1 MNVLQRSMFA
11 NGGAAISLSPELI
24 DYAESLDIDPIGK
37 TSEQLKNEINS
48 VLEQQTQE
56 EGPGFFRS
64 TIFDYK
70 DPLDYL
76 STGLLFTGIGAGLG
90 GSLKLANLARKAEKA
105 KDAAARAKKTTGQ
118 FIKENPLKTGIG
130 GAAAVG
136 TADLFI
142 DSDLQDTIEAPD
154 FITAELSK
162 LSEEERKQTETQ
174 NKKKREEAAA
184 KAAKD
189 EKDKINET
197 LRILQTRAGE
207 FDEAEKERISQ
218 ERRDNAFTLMQE
230 IGSAMVE
237 TGQIDRGLALGA
249 TRASERISEEK
260 LAEELAQKEAQEKLA
275 EESKLSESDYLKITE
290 RYQESARTLSKQVNL
305 ERIIQGMEQA
315 ISTGNV
321 SGARGAIGRLIDD
334 VAGFSGIGDDIVG
347 AATKA
352 VADGRYL
359 EAQAIQEILQESGR
373 TISDRDR
380 DLIRQMMA
388 NLESLFTG
396 KGEALD
402 ALSKVKINIR
412 DAMQAS
418 KSDIDA
424 LKSRYG
430 DKIPELSNYD
440 RIYSINPQTRE
451 VDEDDA
457 VLQADEI
464 DV

>member
-1 MNVLQRSMFA
+1 MFA
-11 NGGAAISLSPELI
+11 NGGFAISLSPELI

-37 TSEQLKNEINS
+37 TSEELKNEINS
-48 VLEQQTQE
+48 KLQAQTQE
-56 EGPGFFRS
+56 EAPGFFRS

-142 DSDLQDTIEAPD
+142 DSDLQDTIQAPD

-249 TRASERISEEK
+249 TRASKRISEEQ
-260 LAEELAQKEAQEKLA
+260 LAEKLA
-275 EESKLSESDYLKITE
+275 EDELKRKMAEEDKLSATEKNKIVEKYADAQLHLTNMDFISKELDKLVSLVESG
-290 RYQESARTLSKQVNL
+290 SV
-305 ERIIQGMEQA
+305 
-315 ISTGNV
+315 TG
-321 SGARGAIGRLIDD
+321 GRGLLGRLIGGIE
-334 VAGFSGIGDDIVG
+334 GFTGFGDEQIQTAEQAKQIGQFIQ
-347 AATKA
+347 
-352 VADGRYL
+352 
-359 EAQAIQEILQESGR
+359 AQLIRELLNESGR
-373 TISDRDR
+373 TISNLDRQLIQDIVGDVTDFTKGR
-380 DLIRQMMA
+380 GAILETLKRIRQRIG
-388 NLESLFTG
+388 SSVG
-396 KGEALD
+396 K
-402 ALSKVKINIR
+402 SKNTVDFFK
-412 DAMQAS
+412 AE
-418 KSDIDA
+418 
-424 LKSRYG
+424 YG
-430 DKIPELSNYD
+430 DQLGNLSIFDETEKYTP
-440 RIYSINPQTRE
+440 PQESE
-451 VDEDDA
+451 VSVTQED
-457 VLQADEI
+457 VI
-464 DV
+464 S

>member
-1 MNVLQRSMFA
+1 MSVLQRKMFST
-11 NGGAAISLSPELI
+11 GGGVNISPELENYLDEMGVDPTGKSI
-24 DYAESLDIDPIGK
+24 DQIKLEVDQKIQDEYADYSKL
-37 TSEQLKNEINS
+37 
-48 VLEQQTQE
+48 
-56 EGPGFFRS
+56 
-64 TIFDYK
+64 IFDPS

-76 STGLLFTGIGAGLG
+76 SAGLMATGVG
-90 GSLKLANLARKAEKA
+90 GLVAGPFKALRTGRKGQKIVEQLNKQRER
-105 KDAAARAKKTTGQ
+105 AARI
-118 FIKENPLKTGIG
+118 FKENPITSTALAG
-130 GAAAVG
+130 GVAIPI
-136 TADLFI
+136 I
-142 DSDLQDTIEAPD
+142 DSITDTGQAPD
-154 FITAELSK
+154 LTPPDNITEELSV
-162 LSEEERKQTETQ
+162 LSEQERTEKQAQ
-174 NKKKREEAAA
+174 SKKQREEAAA
-184 KAAKD
+184 KAAAD

-464 DV
+464 NV

>member
-1 MNVLQRSMFA
+1 MFA
-11 NGGAAISLSPELI
+11 NGGASISLSPELI

-37 TSEQLKNEINS
+37 TSEEIKNEIN
-48 VLEQQTQE
+48 LKLQAQTQE
-56 EGPGFFRS
+56 EAPGFFRS

-118 FIKENPLKTGIG
+118 FIKENPLKTGVG

-142 DSDLQDTIEAPD
+142 DSDLQDTIQAPD

-260 LAEELAQKEAQEKLA
+260 LAEELAEKEAQEKLA
-275 EESKLSESDYLKITE
+275 EDQKIDDTTYLKVTE
-290 RYQESARTLSKQVNL
+290 RYKEGSNLLAKQKNL
-305 ERIIQGMEQA
+305 LRIIGEMKQA
-315 ISTGNV
+315 IATGQV
-321 SGARGAIGRLIDD
+321 TGVRGLGARLMDDIAGA
-334 VAGFSGIGDDIVG
+334 SGIGDSYMSK
-347 AATKA
+347 ATEALKQ
-352 VADGRYL
+352 GEYL
-359 EAQAIQEILQESGR
+359 EAQSIQEILQESGR

-380 DLIRQMMA
+380 ELIRKIMA
-388 NLESLFTG
+388 NLESVWTM
-396 KGEALD
+396 KGEAISSLDRIEKNITD
-402 ALSKVKINIR
+402 ALAGAR
-412 DAMQAS
+412 
-418 KSDIDA
+418 SDIDA

-430 DKIPELSNYD
+430 DRIPELSEYD
-440 RIYSINPQTRE
+440 RINSINPQTRE
-451 VDEDDA
+451 VDDDDA

>member
-1 MNVLQRSMFA
+1 MTILQRKMFA
-11 NGGAAISLSPELI
+11 NGGSAISLSPELI
-24 DYAESLDIDPIGK
+24 EYAESLDIDPIGK
-37 TSEQLKNEINS
+37 TSEEIKNEIN
-48 VLEQQTQE
+48 LKLQAQTQE

-76 STGLLFTGIGAGLG
+76 STGLLFTGIGAGAG
-90 GSLKLANLARKAEKA
+90 AALKAANIARKAKKA
-105 KDAAARAKKTTGQ
+105 KDATTQ
-118 FIKENPLKTGIG
+118 FVKQNPIKTGAGASAVVG
-130 GAAAVG
+130 G
-136 TADLFI
+136 ADLFI
-142 DSDLQDTIEAPD
+142 DTDVQDSLQAPD

-197 LRILQTRAGE
+197 LRILQTKAEE

-249 TRASERISEEK
+249 TRASKRISEEK
-260 LAEELAQKEAQEKLA
+260 LAEELAEKEAQEKLA

-418 KSDIDA
+418 KSDIDT

-430 DKIPELSNYD
+430 DIIPELSNYD

>member
-1 MNVLQRSMFA
+1 MSVLQRKMFST
-11 NGGAAISLSPELI
+11 GGGVNISPELETYLDEMGVDPTGKSI
-24 DYAESLDIDPIGK
+24 DQIKLEVDQKIQDEYADYSKL
-37 TSEQLKNEINS
+37 
-48 VLEQQTQE
+48 
-56 EGPGFFRS
+56 
-64 TIFDYK
+64 IFDPS

-76 STGLLFTGIGAGLG
+76 SAGLMATGVG
-90 GSLKLANLARKAEKA
+90 GLFAGPSKALRTGRKGQKIVEQLNKQRER
-105 KDAAARAKKTTGQ
+105 AARI
-118 FIKENPLKTGIG
+118 FKENPITSTALAG
-130 GAAAVG
+130 GVAIPI
-136 TADLFI
+136 I
-142 DSDLQDTIEAPD
+142 DSITDTGQAPDLTPPDTITE
-154 FITAELSK
+154 ELSV
-162 LSEEERKQTETQ
+162 LSEQERIEKQAQ
-174 NKKKREEAAA
+174 SKKQREEAAA

-249 TRASERISEEK
+249 TRASKRISEEK
-260 LAEELAQKEAQEKLA
+260 LAEELAKKEAQEKLA

-321 SGARGAIGRLIDD
+321 SGARGAISRLIDD

-440 RIYSINPQTRE
+440 RIYSINPQTKE

>member
-1 MNVLQRSMFA
+1 MTVLQRRMFST
-11 NGGAAISLSPELI
+11 GGDVNISPELKTYLDEMGVDPTGKSI
-24 DYAESLDIDPIGK
+24 DQIKSEIDQKIQDEYADYSKL
-37 TSEQLKNEINS
+37 
-48 VLEQQTQE
+48 
-56 EGPGFFRS
+56 
-64 TIFDYK
+64 IFDPS

-76 STGLLFTGIGAGLG
+76 SAGLMATGVG
-90 GSLKLANLARKAEKA
+90 GLVAGPFKALRTGRKGQKIVEQLNKQRE
-105 KDAAARAKKTTGQ
+105 RATKI
-118 FIKENPLKTGIG
+118 FKENPITSTALAG
-130 GAAAVG
+130 GVAVPI
-136 TADLFI
+136 L
-142 DSDLQDTIEAPD
+142 DSATDTSKQPPNLTPPDTITE
-154 FITAELSK
+154 ELSV
-162 LSEEERKQTETQ
+162 LSEQERIEKQAQ
-174 NKKKREEAAA
+174 SKKQREEAAA

-260 LAEELAQKEAQEKLA
+260 LAEELAEKEAQEKLA

-305 ERIIQGMEQA
+305 QRIIQGMEQA

-334 VAGFSGIGDDIVG
+334 VAGFSGIGDDIVS

-440 RIYSINPQTRE
+440 KIYSINPQTKE

>member
-1 MNVLQRSMFA
+1 MNVLQRRMFS
-11 NGGAAISLSPELI
+11 NGGDVNISSEMQT
-24 DYAESLDIDPIGK
+24 YLDEIGVDPTGK
-37 TSEQLKNEINS
+37 TVDQIKSEVDQAIQDEYADYSKL
-48 VLEQQTQE
+48 L
-56 EGPGFFRS
+56 
-64 TIFDYK
+64 FDPS
-70 DPLDYL
+70 DPLDYVSL
-76 STGLLFTGIGAGLG
+76 GLMATGVGAGVGTGIKALRKGKKIQKIAQMI
-90 GSLKLANLARKAEKA
+90 KQARERAA
-105 KDAAARAKKTTGQ
+105 KIFR
-118 FIKENPLKTGIG
+118 ENPITSTAIAG
-130 GAAAVG
+130 GVAVPLVDVA
-136 TADLFI
+136 TDF
-142 DSDLQDTIEAPD
+142 EEPPD
-154 FITAELSK
+154 MVPPENITAELADLTEQERIKKQNQSK
-162 LSEEERKQTETQ
+162 KQ
-174 NKKKREEAAA
+174 REVDAAR
-184 KAAKD
+184 AAKD

-249 TRASERISEEK
+249 TRASKRISEEK
-260 LAEELAQKEAQEKLA
+260 LAEELAKKEAQEKLA

-290 RYQESARTLSKQVNL
+290 RYQESARTLSKQKNL

>member
-1 MNVLQRSMFA
+1 MSVLQRKMFST
-11 NGGAAISLSPELI
+11 GGGVNISPELENYLDEMGVDPTGKSI
-24 DYAESLDIDPIGK
+24 DQIKLEVDQKIQDEYADYSKL
-37 TSEQLKNEINS
+37 
-48 VLEQQTQE
+48 
-56 EGPGFFRS
+56 
-64 TIFDYK
+64 IFDPS

-76 STGLLFTGIGAGLG
+76 SAGLMATGVG
-90 GSLKLANLARKAEKA
+90 GLVAGPFKALRTGRKGQKIVEQLNKQRER
-105 KDAAARAKKTTGQ
+105 AARI
-118 FIKENPLKTGIG
+118 FKENPITSTALAG
-130 GAAAVG
+130 GVAIPI
-136 TADLFI
+136 I
-142 DSDLQDTIEAPD
+142 DSITDTGQAPD
-154 FITAELSK
+154 LTPPDNITEELSV
-162 LSEEERKQTETQ
+162 LSEQERTEKQAQ
-174 NKKKREEAAA
+174 SKKQREEAAA

-249 TRASERISEEK
+249 TRASERISAEK

>member
-1 MNVLQRSMFA
+1 MFA
-11 NGGAAISLSPELI
+11 NGGSAISLSPELI

-37 TSEQLKNEINS
+37 TSEELKNEINS
-48 VLEQQTQE
+48 KLQAQTQE
-56 EGPGFFRS
+56 EAPGFFRS
-64 TIFDYK
+64 YIFDYK
-70 DPLDYL
+70 DPIDYL
-76 STGLLFTGIGAGLG
+76 STGLLATGIGAGAGAALRA
-90 GSLKLANLARKAEKA
+90 ANIARKAKKA
-105 KDAAARAKKTTGQ
+105 KEATTQ
-118 FIKENPLKTGIG
+118 FVKQNPIKTGA
-130 GAAAVG
+130 GASAAVG
-136 TADLFI
+136 GADLFI
-142 DSDLQDTIEAPD
+142 DTDVQETLEAPD
-154 FITAELSK
+154 LITEELKK
-162 LSEEERKQTETQ
+162 LSEKERKETETQ
-174 NKKKREEAAA
+174 NKKKREESAA

-197 LRILQTRAGE
+197 LRILQTRARE

-249 TRASERISEEK
+249 TRASKRISDEK
-260 LAEELAQKEAQEKLA
+260 LAEELAQKEAQEKQA

-424 LKSRYG
+424 LKTRYG